1 MVGTRFDFHAMV
13 MNDMSAD
20 NFSQQMD
27 IKQSTC
33 KTGFTRVLLCSVGC
47 NHGMLLDLI
56 SVVLLQVALDID
68 V

>member
-1 MVGTRFDFHAMV
+1 MV

-33 KTGFTRVLLCSVGC
+33 KAESTC

-56 SVVLLQVALDID
+56 STVLLQVALDID